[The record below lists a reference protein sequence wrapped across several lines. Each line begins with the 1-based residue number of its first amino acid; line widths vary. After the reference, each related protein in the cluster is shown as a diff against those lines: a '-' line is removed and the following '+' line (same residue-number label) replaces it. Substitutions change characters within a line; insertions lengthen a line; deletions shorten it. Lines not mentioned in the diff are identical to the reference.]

1 MSTRCPKCHFE
12 NPDDTIYCGKC
23 GTKLEVQA
31 QSAGSEGI
39 ERISVT
45 RTLETSPDEL
55 MRGSIF
61 AGRYEV
67 IEELGKGGM
76 GRVYRIYD
84 TKVQEDLALKLIH
97 PEIAADKKVL
107 ERFNN
112 ELKVARKIVH
122 KNVCRMYHLSE
133 EKGTHY
139 ITMEY
144 VAGEDLKSFIR
155 RSGQLAVGTAIKIA
169 RQICEGLS
177 EAHKSGII
185 HRDLKPGNIMID
197 KEGKVRI
204 MDFGIARSLLGKGI
218 TSEGSI
224 IGTPEYMSPEQ
235 VEGKDADQRSDI
247 YALGIILFE
256 MVTGRVPFEGETPF
270 SVAFKHKTELPVAPK
285 KFHPQLPE
293 DLNRL
298 ILRCLEKAREK
309 RYQTAEELLAELNRI
324 EGDIPTAE
332 RLAPKR
338 KTIVS
343 KEVTIK
349 FFPKKLIVPAICL
362 FLIAVGLFFLKK
374 SLFRKE
380 SPLPLPMEN
389 SIAVISFSN
398 LTGDPHNDSLIKAVP
413 NLLITKF
420 EAMGF
425 SYVATW
431 EHLQDL
437 LKQMDKDPNAPI
449 DADTGIEVCR
459 RDGVNALV
467 VGSITKAGNIFAT
480 NIKVLDVKTKKS
492 LASATS
498 QGEGDDSILKTQ
510 IDELAGQIT
519 DSLDIG
525 GHQTGISSLVSD
537 VSTTSLEAY
546 RFYLAGVEAFQNYH
560 HSRARQHFLDALG
573 IDPEFASAY
582 LWLARSSRQLGLD
595 EDGKESL
602 EKALALVDR
611 VNPKEKLYILAYHA
625 IYAENNQDKGIQIL
639 RQLVAKYPKEK
650 ESHVA
655 LGSRYYSQHL
665 YEESLQQFQAVI
677 ELDPDHGPALNAMTV
692 IYRLKG
698 DYERALDYAKQ
709 YVSAVPNEANPLD
722 TLGYIYVSLGQFDLA
737 IEQFKKALVVEPD
750 FFSTLNQCSYT
761 YALKEDYSEAIRWA
775 EELSAR
781 TDVPANKI
789 DGFLLGAFY
798 MYWTGASQSA
808 LDTLEKM
815 RIFIEKNRN
824 QLQGYYSYDLS
835 KFWSFQIKSWIY
847 LARGDFER
855 HGQELDQTLNFL
867 PPEQINFFKALVEFD
882 YGSSECLKGHAGA
895 ARERL
900 LRMEKLLPEIKTPV
914 DKEFV
919 RLHQRLLRARI
930 LITEGSWDEAISLL
944 DGFPLLFKFEGF
956 GQNAV
961 LSGHSVSPPEIDLAH
976 AYEMKGDVDKAIQ
989 VLEHLVRFDPADKD
1003 FRLTPPKVYYDLGRM
1018 YEKTGQKAES
1028 VKNYEKFLDLWKQ
1041 ADLGIDEV
1049 ENAGKRLAALKN

>member
-1 MSTRCPKCHFE
+1 MPIKCPECHFE
-12 NPDDTIYCGKC
+12 NPDDTVYCGQC
-23 GTKLEVQA
+23 GTKLEVQE
-31 QSAGSEGI
+31 QSSKSEGE

-45 RTLETSPDEL
+45 RTLETNKDEL

-76 GRVYRIYD
+76 GRVYRVYD

-107 ERFNN
+107 ERFSN
-112 ELKVARKIVH
+112 ELKIARKIVH

-155 RSGQLAVGTAIKIA
+155 RSGQLSMGTAVKIA
-169 RQICEGLS
+169 KQVCEGLS

-218 TSEGSI
+218 TSEGAI

-235 VEGKDADQRSDI
+235 VEGEEADQRSDI

-270 SVAFKHKTELPVAPK
+270 SVAFKHKTELPPAPK
-285 KFHPQLPE
+285 KFQPQLPE
-293 DLNRL
+293 NLNRL

-309 RYQTAEELLAELNRI
+309 RYQTAEELLVDLTRI
-324 EGDIPTAE
+324 GGGIPTAE
-332 RLAPKR
+332 RLVPKR
-338 KTIVS
+338 KTTVS

-349 FFPKKLIVPAICL
+349 FFPKKLIIPGLCL
-362 FLIAVGLFFLKK
+362 LLIAAGLFFLRQ

-380 SPLPLPMEN
+380 SPLPVPVEN
-389 SIAVISFSN
+389 SIAVVSISN
-398 LTGDPHNDSLIKAVP
+398 LTGNSQYDSLIKAVP

-420 EAMGF
+420 EGMGF

-431 EHLQDL
+431 ERLQDL

-492 LASATS
+492 LASATA
-498 QGEGDDSILKTQ
+498 QGEGDDSILKTH
-510 IDELAGQIT
+510 IDELADKIT
-519 DSLDIG
+519 ESLNIG
-525 GHQTGISSLVSD
+525 GHQTGVSSLVSY
-537 VSTTSLEAY
+537 VSTTSLDAY
-546 RFYLAGVEAFQNYH
+546 RFFLAGVEAFQNYH
-560 HSRARQHFLDALG
+560 PSRARQHFLDALG

-625 IYAENNQDKGIQIL
+625 IYAENNQD
-639 RQLVAKYPKEK
+639 
-650 ESHVA
+650 
-655 LGSRYYSQHL
+655 
-665 YEESLQQFQAVI
+665 
-677 ELDPDHGPALNAMTV
+677 
-692 IYRLKG
+692 
-698 DYERALDYAKQ
+698 
-709 YVSAVPNEANPLD
+709 
-722 TLGYIYVSLGQFDLA
+722 
-737 IEQFKKALVVEPD
+737 
-750 FFSTLNQCSYT
+750 
-761 YALKEDYSEAIRWA
+761 
-775 EELSAR
+775 
-781 TDVPANKI
+781 
-789 DGFLLGAFY
+789 
-798 MYWTGASQSA
+798 
-808 LDTLEKM
+808 
-815 RIFIEKNRN
+815 
-824 QLQGYYSYDLS
+824 
-835 KFWSFQIKSWIY
+835 
-847 LARGDFER
+847 
-855 HGQELDQTLNFL
+855 
-867 PPEQINFFKALVEFD
+867 
-882 YGSSECLKGHAGA
+882 
-895 ARERL
+895 
-900 LRMEKLLPEIKTPV
+900 
-914 DKEFV
+914 
-919 RLHQRLLRARI
+919 
-930 LITEGSWDEAISLL
+930 
-944 DGFPLLFKFEGF
+944 
-956 GQNAV
+956 
-961 LSGHSVSPPEIDLAH
+961 
-976 AYEMKGDVDKAIQ
+976 
-989 VLEHLVRFDPADKD
+989 
-1003 FRLTPPKVYYDLGRM
+1003 
-1018 YEKTGQKAES
+1018 
-1028 VKNYEKFLDLWKQ
+1028 
-1041 ADLGIDEV
+1041 
-1049 ENAGKRLAALKN
+1049 